1 MTVCAGARE
10 PAPGLSARGKPLADA
25 GSVPGPSLR
34 PSLPRTAADG
44 SPAQAPHVPADA
56 GCFQDAGCP
65 QRGACVP
72 AEVMA
77 VPLWP

>member
-34 PSLPRTAADG
+34 PSPPALRLTAAPPWPRMSPQTPAASRTQDG
-44 SPAQAPHVPADA
+44 
-56 GCFQDAGCP
+56 P